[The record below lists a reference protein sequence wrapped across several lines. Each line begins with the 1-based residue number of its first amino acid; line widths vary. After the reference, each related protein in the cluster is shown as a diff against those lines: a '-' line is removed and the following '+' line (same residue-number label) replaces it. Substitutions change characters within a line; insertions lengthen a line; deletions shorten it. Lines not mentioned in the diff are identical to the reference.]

1 MYATTNY
8 MIGFDY
14 GNSVGMN
21 LITSI
26 HRQFKKGGLI
36 I

>member
-1 MYATTNY
+1 

-14 GNSVGMN
+14 GNNSVGMN
-21 LITSI
+21 LITYI
-26 HRQFKKGGLI
+26 DRQFKKGGLI